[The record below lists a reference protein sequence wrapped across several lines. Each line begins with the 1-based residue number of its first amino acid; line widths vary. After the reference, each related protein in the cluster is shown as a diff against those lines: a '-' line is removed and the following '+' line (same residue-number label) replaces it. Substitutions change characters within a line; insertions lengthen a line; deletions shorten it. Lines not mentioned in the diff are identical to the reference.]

1 MLGLKICIG
10 LLLIIFVLMILF
22 STKSIICSELFSGIL
37 IIVGANLLREIPNK
51 KIQKNEKH

>member
-22 STKSIICSELFSGIL
+22 STNSIIYRELFSGIL

-51 KIQKNEKH
+51 KIQKNEKY

>member
-22 STKSIICSELFSGIL
+22 STNSIIYRELFSGIL

-51 KIQKNEKH
+51 KIQRNEKY

>member
-10 LLLIIFVLMILF
+10 LLLIILVLMILF
-22 STKSIICSELFSGIL
+22 STKSIIYRELFSGIL
-37 IIVGANLLREIPNK
+37 IIVVANFLREIPNK